1 MSAIHINKENFE
13 QEVLHSDKPVLLD
26 FWAAWCNP
34 CQRLLPI
41 IDEVAGERSDV
52 KVGKVNI
59 DDSRDLARKY
69 RVMSIPTLVLFQD
82 GQEVARKVGPGSK
95 EEVLELL

>member
-13 QEVLHSDKPVLLD
+13 QEVLHSPKPVLLD

-41 IDEVAGERSDV
+41 IDEVAAERADI
-52 KVGKVNI
+52 KVAKVNI

-69 RVMSIPTLVLFQD
+69 KVMSIPTLVLFEN
-82 GQEVARKVGPGSK
+82 GQEIRRVVGPGSK
-95 EEVLELL
+95 DEVLEML